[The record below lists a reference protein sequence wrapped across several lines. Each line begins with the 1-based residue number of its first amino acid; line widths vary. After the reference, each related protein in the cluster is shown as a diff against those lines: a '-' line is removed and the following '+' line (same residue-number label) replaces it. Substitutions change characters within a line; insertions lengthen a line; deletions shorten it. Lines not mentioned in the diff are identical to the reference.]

1 MSSSN
6 HQQQFRYTQTPSKV
20 LHFRN
25 LPWECSDEE
34 LADICSPFGKVV
46 NTKCNVGANRNQA
59 FVEFGFV

>member
-6 HQQQFRYTQTPSKV
+6 QQQQFRYNQTPSKV

-25 LPWECSDEE
+25 LPWECNDEE
-34 LADICSPFGKVV
+34 LVDLCSPFGKVM

-59 FVEFGFV
+59 FVEFVS